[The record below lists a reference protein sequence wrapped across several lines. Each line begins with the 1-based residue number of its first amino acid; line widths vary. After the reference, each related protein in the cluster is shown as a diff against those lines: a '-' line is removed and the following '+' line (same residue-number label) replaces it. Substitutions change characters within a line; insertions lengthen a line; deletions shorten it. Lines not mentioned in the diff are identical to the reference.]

1 MQSKLKKDKISCRKE
16 LNLRKQN
23 DEKGQLN
30 DKLQSQ
36 IKRILNMKILKF

>member
-23 DEKGQLN
+23 EEKGQLN
-30 DKLQSQ
+30 DKLLSQ
-36 IKRILNMKILKF
+36 IKGTLNIKILKF